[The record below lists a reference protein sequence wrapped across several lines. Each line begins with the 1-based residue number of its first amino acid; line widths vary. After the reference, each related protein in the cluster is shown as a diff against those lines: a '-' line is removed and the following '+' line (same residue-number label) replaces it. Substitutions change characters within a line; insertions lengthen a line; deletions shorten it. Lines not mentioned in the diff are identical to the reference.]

1 MITTTATDIQNNFG
15 KYLKA
20 VQEGNERKR
29 SRQINFKRHRYFFL
43 D

>member
-15 KYLKA
+15 KIFKSCPKKVMKLIILK
-20 VQEGNERKR
+20 ERKR
-29 SRQINFKRHRYFFL
+29 STP